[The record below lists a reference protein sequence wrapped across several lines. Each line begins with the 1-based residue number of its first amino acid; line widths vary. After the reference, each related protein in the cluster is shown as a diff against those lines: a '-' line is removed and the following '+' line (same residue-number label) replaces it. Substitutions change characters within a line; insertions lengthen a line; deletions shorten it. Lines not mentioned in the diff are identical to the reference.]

1 MLNIF
6 QDKLKEC
13 RNILKNNPN
22 DIKARA
28 SINFIY
34 NIIFDNNLVWFDDY
48 LEEESNVLYLQKYL
62 YLFKLVEE
70 VSKRNK
76 LAKYNV
82 SNYRNHIFIYKR

>member
-34 NIIFDNNLVWFDDY
+34 NIFSDNMF
-48 LEEESNVLYLQKYL
+48 
-62 YLFKLVEE
+62 
-70 VSKRNK
+70 
-76 LAKYNV
+76 
-82 SNYRNHIFIYKR
+82 